1 MSGDNLDAGRY
12 GADAVTPHNQQPDPE
27 DDTEPAQA
35 EIGEAVPRKS
45 WLRRLAPL
53 LVIAAVAGVI
63 ISQGWHNLISFQQLA
78 LNQQALQAWIGE
90 NIVGALAVY
99 AAIYIVVIA
108 LSLPGGAVLTVAGG
122 VLFGWLLGGTITVIA
137 ATLGATAI
145 FLIARS
151 SLGEPLAARAGP
163 WLGRFRSGFQENAL
177 SYLLFLRL
185 VPVFPFWV
193 VNLAPALLG
202 VKLRDYVIGTALGI
216 IPGTFAFAFAGE
228 GLDSVLA
235 AQREAYLACQ
245 EARGA
250 GDPPCEFRFD
260 PGTLITPELLIA
272 FAALGIVALLPA
284 IVKKVR
290 KRSRQQA

>member
-1 MSGDNLDAGRY
+1 L
-12 GADAVTPHNQQPDPE
+12 TPQPPPPDE
-27 DDTEPAQA
+27 TETSVDHDHAKTENA

-53 LVIAAVAGVI
+53 IVLAAIAGLIV
-63 ISQGWHNLISFQQLA
+63 SQGWHNLISFQQLA

-90 NIVGALAVY
+90 NLIGALAVY
-99 AAIYIVVIA
+99 MALYVVVVA

-122 VLFGWLLGGTITVIA
+122 LLFGWLIGGVVTVVA

-202 VKLRDYVIGTALGI
+202 VTLRDYVVATALGI
-216 IPGTFAFAFAGE
+216 IPGTFAFAFAGT

-235 AQREAYLACQ
+235 AQLEAFQACQ
-245 EARGA
+245 AAREA
-250 GDPPCEFRFD
+250 GDPACSFQFD

-272 FAALGIVALLPA
+272 FAALGVVALIPA
-284 IVKKVR
+284 IVKKF
-290 KRSRQQA
+290 KKPPKA

>member
-1 MSGDNLDAGRY
+1 MSAANTNATRH
-12 GADAVTPHNQQPDPE
+12 GAQPVNENHQRPE
-27 DDTEPAQA
+27 DANAPDTEM
-35 EIGEAVPRKS
+35 GEAVPRKS

-53 LVIAAVAGVI
+53 IVLAAVAGLI

-90 NIVGALAVY
+90 NLIGALAVY
-99 AAIYIVVIA
+99 MGIYIVVVA

-122 VLFGWLLGGTITVIA
+122 LLFGWLIGGVVTVVA

-202 VKLRDYVIGTALGI
+202 VTLRDYVVATALGI
-216 IPGTFAFAFAGE
+216 IPGTFAFAFAGA

-235 AQREAYLACQ
+235 AQREAFQACQ
-245 EARGA
+245 AAREA
-250 GDPPCEFRFD
+250 GDPACSFQFD

-272 FAALGIVALLPA
+272 FAALGVVALIPA
-284 IVKKVR
+284 IVKKLR
-290 KRSRQQA
+290 KQPTA